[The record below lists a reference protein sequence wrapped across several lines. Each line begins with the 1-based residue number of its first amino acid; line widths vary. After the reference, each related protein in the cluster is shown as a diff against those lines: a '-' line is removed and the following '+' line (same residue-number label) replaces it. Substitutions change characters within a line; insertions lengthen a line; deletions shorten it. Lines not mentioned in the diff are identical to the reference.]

1 MICSN
6 KNSMPYDIL
15 RTRIRK
21 ESFVKL
27 LSEERKRQKISQKEL
42 GRLVGLEGKCI
53 SAIEN
58 GKNDVTLSAFML
70 IADALGLRF
79 SLVGKKI
86 DNFLTL
92 EELENL
98 WDEFGDIPIDEDEC
112 IDEDFYIWEKGTDR
126 YHIWHWFDDKCPNG
140 LAKDLMGL

>member
-1 MICSN
+1 MT
-6 KNSMPYDIL
+6 YDIL
-15 RTRIRK
+15 RTEIKK
-21 ESFVKL
+21 ESFIKL

-42 GRLVGLEGKCI
+42 GRLIGLEGKNI

-58 GKNDVTLSAFML
+58 GKSDVSLLTFML
-70 IADALGLRF
+70 IADILGLRF

-86 DNFLTL
+86 DDLLTL

-98 WDEFGDIPIDEDEC
+98 WDEFADVPIDEDEC
-112 IDEDFYIWEKGTDR
+112 IDEDFYIWGKGTDK

-140 LAKDLMGL
+140 LAKDLMGLE